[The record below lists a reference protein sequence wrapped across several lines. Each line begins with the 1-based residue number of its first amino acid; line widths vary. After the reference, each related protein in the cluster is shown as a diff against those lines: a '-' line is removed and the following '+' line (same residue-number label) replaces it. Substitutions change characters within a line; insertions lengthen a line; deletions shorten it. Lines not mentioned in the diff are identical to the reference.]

1 MCQSDMALAT
11 EKAVVPSRDPLLV
24 PSRAGTKGDGSKRMK
39 LSWQS
44 VLWAFLIVTGGLTG
58 LISAENAQAGSL
70 AAAAGRGAAK
80 SLAARF
86 AKPRDVVI
94 SRSRYPQSAAHV
106 EHAQRMGQPTVL
118 TLDRAQAS
126 KRRYESLRHIGR
138 KENSPA
144 KMDRDEYPPAMTRE
158 GGFNSNVRYIDRGDN
173 RGAGKHMERQ
183 ARGLPDGSR
192 IRLLVGD

>member
-1 MCQSDMALAT
+1 MCQSDILLAT
-11 EKAVVPSRDPLLV
+11 EKAVARPCNPLLV
-24 PSRAGTKGDGSKRMK
+24 APHAETQRDGSKRMRC
-39 LSWQS
+39 SWRS
-44 VLWAFLIVTGGLTG
+44 VLGTFLLVTGCLTG
-58 LISAENAQAGSL
+58 LVSAENAQAGSL

-94 SRSRYPQSAAHV
+94 SRSRHPQSAAHV

-118 TLDRAQAS
+118 TLDRAHAT

-138 KENSPA
+138 KESSPK

-173 RGAGKHMERQ
+173 RGAGKHMEQQ